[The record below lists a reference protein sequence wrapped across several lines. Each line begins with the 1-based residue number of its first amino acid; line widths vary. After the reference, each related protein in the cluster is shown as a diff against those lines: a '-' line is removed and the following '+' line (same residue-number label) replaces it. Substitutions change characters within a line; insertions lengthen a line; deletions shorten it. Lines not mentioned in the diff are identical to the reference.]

1 MMPAGSLD
9 ADSVYGYCGYGVCNA
24 PIVSRTRGI
33 PTQDRCARGHT
44 MPASATIKQRQQAY
58 VCGFMFDPLGGL
70 VVLVEKNRPAWQAG
84 LLNGVGGKIEP
95 QDATIHAAM
104 AREFHEEAGVST
116 QPADWEEFATLVGP
130 DYKVHMLRTFSDAW
144 HRVATQETEAVKW
157 FPVSALR
164 AGAYPIV
171 DQLAYL
177 VPLALAKRQLRLPIV
192 FQDGEPDEARVA

>member
-9 ADSVYGYCGYGVCNA
+9 AESVYGYCSRSNCGA

-33 PTQDRCARGHT
+33 PSQDTCARGHRDL
-44 MPASATIKQRQQAY
+44 ASKTVKQRQQAY

-84 LLNGVGGKIEP
+84 LLNGVGGKIES

-130 DYKVHMLRTFSDAW
+130 DYKVHMLRTFSDDW
-144 HRVATQETEAVKW
+144 HRVATQETEEVKW
-157 FPVSALR
+157 FPTSALR
-164 AGAYPIV
+164 AGAYPTV
-171 DQLAYL
+171 RNLAFL
-177 VPLALAKRQLRLPIV
+177 IPLALDKSGLQLPVI
-192 FQDGEPDEARVA
+192 FQDGQPDEANAA